1 MLRLVMRLAFL
12 LFASLIA
19 LPVNA
24 VTTLEAPSC
33 MEYTMNFGANFD
45 DSKNKKWLLGF
56 ISGMAYSSGRDALKN
71 NRDFTIYHLVYD
83 YCKLYE
89 DVSLDEAAD
98 AIFNRMTR
106 EIGG

>member
-1 MLRLVMRLAFL
+1 
-12 LFASLIA
+12 
-19 LPVNA
+19 
-24 VTTLEAPSC
+24 
-33 MEYTMNFGANFD
+33 
-45 DSKNKKWLLGF
+45 
-56 ISGMAYSSGRDALKN
+56 MAYSSGRDALKN